1 MSIFVKVNV
10 VCGGLTDGQGS
21 SDMDME
27 ITGDDITDSC
37 ELNKGDGVWEIFV
50 SLPLNLFSL
59 GGVTLDNR
67 VFMLGNTNQGC
78 I

>member
-1 MSIFVKVNV
+1 
-10 VCGGLTDGQGS
+10 
-21 SDMDME
+21 MDME

-50 SLPLNLFSL
+50 SLPLNLFSF